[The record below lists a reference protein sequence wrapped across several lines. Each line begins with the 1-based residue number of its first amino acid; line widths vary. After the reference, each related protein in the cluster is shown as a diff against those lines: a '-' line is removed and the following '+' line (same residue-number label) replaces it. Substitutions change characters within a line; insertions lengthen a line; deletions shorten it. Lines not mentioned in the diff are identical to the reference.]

1 MLTEP
6 ATLPRFYTGPEF
18 RRITGRSDATLRLW
32 RRKGMPYTG
41 GGLLQVTYTDE
52 SVEWVK
58 RGGLPAPREAEG

>member
-1 MLTEP
+1 
-6 ATLPRFYTGPEF
+6 
-18 RRITGRSDATLRLW
+18 
-32 RRKGMPYTG
+32 MPYTG